1 MQARMK
7 SRGRAVRIS
16 FWGPLSLTLLWIA
29 AVSLPG
35 PAWAQQDANLPVT
48 TEMARSAPAAEGPF
62 VAEVIGNDVH
72 VRSGPGTNFYHC
84 GKLYRGDRVQV
95 LKSQQGWSC
104 IVPPPG
110 CFSWVAMQYVSI
122 NMENPTQGIV
132 TGDNVGVYAG
142 SDYVEP
148 IHSTSKQVVLNRGQ
162 SVKLLSE
169 EKDDYYKIAPPEGA
183 YLWVSTQFLQPVRS
197 PADATTPV
205 DIVTGPNAP
214 LETPPT
220 PQEMRTE
227 SDLLDTYYALSKL
240 VKEERNKP
248 MAQQNYTEIK
258 EKLKAIAENKEG
270 GRAAR
275 YADFTLKQVER
286 FELAC
291 TVAKEVEM
299 QSKELEKVNEKIG
312 EARQARLA
320 QIEDM
325 SRYAVIGKL
334 ENTSIYAPAVGQPK
348 RYRLLDESGKT
359 ICFVSPT
366 GAAAGLD
373 LDKFIGRKVGLVGVI
388 QPHEPTGRAFVEF
401 SEIVPLD

>member
-1 MQARMK
+1 MQARVK
-7 SRGRAVRIS
+7 SQRRVVRIA
-16 FWGPLSLTLLWIA
+16 FWGRFSLTLLSIA

-35 PAWAQQDANLPVT
+35 AAWAQQDANLAVT
-48 TEMARSAPAAEGPF
+48 TEVARAAALPDGPS

-122 NMENPTQGIV
+122 NMENPTEGIV

-148 IHSTSKQVVLNRGQ
+148 IHSTSKQIVLNRGQ
-162 SVKLLSE
+162 NVKLLSE

-183 YLWVSTQFLQPVRS
+183 YLWVSTQFLQPASS
-197 PADATTPV
+197 PLGATPM
-205 DIVTGPNAP
+205 DIVTGPNTP
-214 LETPPT
+214 VETPPT
-220 PQEMRTE
+220 PQEIRTE
-227 SDLLDTYYALSKL
+227 SDLLDTYYALTKL
-240 VKEERNKP
+240 VKEERDKP
-248 MAQQNYTEIK
+248 MAQQKYTEIK
-258 EKLKAIAENKEG
+258 EKLKVIAENKEG

-291 TVAKEVEM
+291 TVAREVEL
-299 QSKELEKVNEKIG
+299 QSKEREKLNEKIG
-312 EARQARLA
+312 EARQVRLA
-320 QIEDM
+320 QIEDLG
-325 SRYAVIGKL
+325 RFAVIGKL
-334 ENTSIYAPAVGQPK
+334 ESTSIYAPAAGQAR
-348 RYRLLDESGKT
+348 RYRVLDDSGKT
-359 ICFVSPT
+359 VCYVSPT

-373 LDKFIGRKVGLVGVI
+373 LENFVGHKVGLVGEI
-388 QPHEPTGRAFVEF
+388 QPHQPTGRAFVEF

>member
-1 MQARMK
+1 MQARVK
-7 SRGRAVRIS
+7 SQRRVVRIA
-16 FWGPLSLTLLWIA
+16 FWGPFSLTVLSIA
-29 AVSLPG
+29 AMSLPG
-35 PAWAQQDANLPVT
+35 AAWAQQDANLAVT
-48 TEMARSAPAAEGPF
+48 TEMARAAALPEGPS

-95 LKSQQGWSC
+95 LKSQQAWSC
-104 IVPPPG
+104 NVPPPG

-122 NMENPTQGIV
+122 NMENPTEGII

-162 SVKLLSE
+162 NVRLLSE
-169 EKDDYYKIAPPEGA
+169 EKADYYKIAPPEGA

-197 PADATTPV
+197 PLGATPM
-205 DIVTGPNAP
+205 DIVTGPNTP
-214 LETPPT
+214 VETPPT
-220 PQEMRTE
+220 PQEIRTE

-248 MAQQNYTEIK
+248 MSQQDYAEIK
-258 EKLKAIAENKEG
+258 EKLKVIAENKGG

-275 YADFTLKQVER
+275 YADCTLKQVER
-286 FELAC
+286 FELAG
-291 TVAKEVEM
+291 TVAREVEL
-299 QSKELEKVNEKIG
+299 QSKEREKLNEKIG
-312 EARQARLA
+312 EARQVRLA
-320 QIEDM
+320 QIEDLG
-325 SRYAVIGKL
+325 RFAVIGKL
-334 ENTSIYAPAVGQPK
+334 ENTSIYAPAAGQAR
-348 RYRLLDESGKT
+348 RYRLLDDSGKT
-359 ICFVSPT
+359 VSFVSPT

-373 LDKFIGRKVGLVGVI
+373 VDKFVGRKVGLVGEI
-388 QPHEPTGRAFVEF
+388 QPHQPTGRAFVEF

>member
-1 MQARMK
+1 M
-7 SRGRAVRIS
+7 
-16 FWGPLSLTLLWIA
+16 
-29 AVSLPG
+29 SLPG
-35 PAWAQQDANLPVT
+35 AAWAQQDANLAVT
-48 TEMARSAPAAEGPF
+48 TEVARAAALPDGPS

-122 NMENPTQGIV
+122 NMENPTEGIV

-148 IHSTSKQVVLNRGQ
+148 IHSTSKQIVLNRGQ
-162 SVKLLSE
+162 NVKLLSE

-183 YLWVSTQFLQPVRS
+183 YLWVSTQFLQPASS
-197 PADATTPV
+197 PLGATPM
-205 DIVTGPNAP
+205 DIVTGPNTP
-214 LETPPT
+214 VETPPT
-220 PQEMRTE
+220 PQEIRTE
-227 SDLLDTYYALSKL
+227 SDLLDTYYALTKL
-240 VKEERNKP
+240 VKEERDKP
-248 MAQQNYTEIK
+248 MAQQKYTEIK
-258 EKLKAIAENKEG
+258 EKLKVIAENKEG

-291 TVAKEVEM
+291 TVAREVEL
-299 QSKELEKVNEKIG
+299 QSKEREKLNEKIG
-312 EARQARLA
+312 EARQVRLA
-320 QIEDM
+320 QIEDLG
-325 SRYAVIGKL
+325 RFAVIGKL
-334 ENTSIYAPAVGQPK
+334 ESTSIYAPAAGQAR
-348 RYRLLDESGKT
+348 RYRVLDDSGKT
-359 ICFVSPT
+359 VCYVSPT

-373 LDKFIGRKVGLVGVI
+373 LENFVGHKVGLVGEI
-388 QPHEPTGRAFVEF
+388 QPHQPTGRAFVEF

>member
-1 MQARMK
+1 MQARVK
-7 SRGRAVRIS
+7 SRRRVVRIA
-16 FWGPLSLTLLWIA
+16 FWGPFSLILLWIA
-29 AVSLPG
+29 AMSLPG
-35 PAWAQQDANLPVT
+35 AAWAQQDANLAVT
-48 TEMARSAPAAEGPF
+48 TEVARSGSLADGPS

-122 NMENPTQGIV
+122 NMENPTEGII

-162 SVKLLSE
+162 NVKLLSE

-197 PADATTPV
+197 PLGATPM
-205 DIVTGPNAP
+205 DIVTGPNTP
-214 LETPPT
+214 VETPLT
-220 PQEMRTE
+220 PQEIRTE

-248 MAQQNYTEIK
+248 MSQQDYTEIK
-258 EKLKAIAENKEG
+258 DKLKVIAENKEG

-291 TVAKEVEM
+291 TVAREVEL
-299 QSKELEKVNEKIG
+299 QSKEREKLNEKIG
-312 EARQARLA
+312 EARQVRLA
-320 QIEDM
+320 QIEDLG
-325 SRYAVIGKL
+325 RFAVIGKL
-334 ENTSIYAPAVGQPK
+334 ESTSIYAPAAGMAR
-348 RYRLLDESGKT
+348 RYRVLDDSGKT
-359 ICFVSPT
+359 VCYVSPT

-373 LDKFIGRKVGLVGVI
+373 LEKFVGHKVGLVGEI
-388 QPHEPTGRAFVEF
+388 QPHQPTGRAFVEF
-401 SEIVPLD
+401 SEIVFLD

>member
-1 MQARMK
+1 MQARVK
-7 SRGRAVRIS
+7 SQRRVVRIA
-16 FWGPLSLTLLWIA
+16 FWGPFSLTVLSIA
-29 AVSLPG
+29 AMSLPG
-35 PAWAQQDANLPVT
+35 AAWAQQDANLAVT
-48 TEMARSAPAAEGPF
+48 TEMARAAALPEGPS

-110 CFSWVAMQYVSI
+110 CFSWVAMKNVSN
-122 NMENPTQGIV
+122 NMENPTEAII

-162 SVKLLSE
+162 NVRLLSE

-197 PADATTPV
+197 PLGATPM
-205 DIVTGPNAP
+205 DIVTGPNTP
-214 LETPPT
+214 VETPPT
-220 PQEMRTE
+220 PQEIRTE

-248 MAQQNYTEIK
+248 MSQQDYAEIK
-258 EKLKAIAENKEG
+258 EKLKVIAENKGG

-286 FELAC
+286 FELAG
-291 TVAKEVEM
+291 TVAREVEL
-299 QSKELEKVNEKIG
+299 QSKEREKLNEKIG
-312 EARQARLA
+312 EARQVRLA
-320 QIEDM
+320 QIEDLG
-325 SRYAVIGKL
+325 RFAVIGKL
-334 ENTSIYAPAVGQPK
+334 ENTSIYAPAAGQAR
-348 RYRLLDESGKT
+348 RYRLLDDSGKT
-359 ICFVSPT
+359 VCFVSPT

-373 LDKFIGRKVGLVGVI
+373 VDKFVGRKVGLVGEI
-388 QPHEPTGRAFVEF
+388 QPHQPTGRAFVEF

>member
-1 MQARMK
+1 MQARVK
-7 SRGRAVRIS
+7 SQRRVVRIA
-16 FWGPLSLTLLWIA
+16 FWGPFSLTVLSIA
-29 AVSLPG
+29 AMSLPG
-35 PAWAQQDANLPVT
+35 AAWAQQDANLAVT
-48 TEMARSAPAAEGPF
+48 TEMARAAALPEGPS
-62 VAEVIGNDVH
+62 VAEVIGKDVH

-95 LKSQQGWSC
+95 LKSQQAWSC
-104 IVPPPG
+104 NVPPPG

-122 NMENPTQGIV
+122 NMENPTEGII

-162 SVKLLSE
+162 NVRLLSE

-197 PADATTPV
+197 PLGATPM
-205 DIVTGPNAP
+205 DIVTGPNTP
-214 LETPPT
+214 VETPPT
-220 PQEMRTE
+220 PQEIRTE

-248 MAQQNYTEIK
+248 MSQQDYAEIK
-258 EKLKAIAENKEG
+258 EKLKVIAENKGG

-286 FELAC
+286 FELAG
-291 TVAKEVEM
+291 TVAREVEL
-299 QSKELEKVNEKIG
+299 QSKEREKLNEKIG
-312 EARQARLA
+312 EARQVRLA
-320 QIEDM
+320 QIEDLG
-325 SRYAVIGKL
+325 RFAVIGKL
-334 ENTSIYAPAVGQPK
+334 ENTSIYAPAAGQAR
-348 RYRLLDESGKT
+348 RYRLLDDSGKT
-359 ICFVSPT
+359 VCFVSPT

-373 LDKFIGRKVGLVGVI
+373 VDKFVGRKVGLVGEI
-388 QPHEPTGRAFVEF
+388 QPHQPTGRAFVEF

>member
-1 MQARMK
+1 MQARVK
-7 SRGRAVRIS
+7 SQRRVVRIA
-16 FWGPLSLTLLWIA
+16 FWGPFSLTVLSIA
-29 AVSLPG
+29 AMSLPG
-35 PAWAQQDANLPVT
+35 AAWAQQDANLAVT
-48 TEMARSAPAAEGPF
+48 TEMARAAALPEGPS

-122 NMENPTQGIV
+122 NMENPTEGII

-162 SVKLLSE
+162 NVRLLSE

-197 PADATTPV
+197 PLGATPM
-205 DIVTGPNAP
+205 DIVTGPNTP
-214 LETPPT
+214 VETPPT
-220 PQEMRTE
+220 PQEIRTE

-248 MAQQNYTEIK
+248 MSQQDYAEIK
-258 EKLKAIAENKEG
+258 EKLKVIAENKGG

-286 FELAC
+286 FELAG
-291 TVAKEVEM
+291 TVAREVEL
-299 QSKELEKVNEKIG
+299 QSKEREKLNEKIG
-312 EARQARLA
+312 EARQVRLA
-320 QIEDM
+320 QIEDLG
-325 SRYAVIGKL
+325 RFAVIGKL
-334 ENTSIYAPAVGQPK
+334 ENTSIYAPAAGQAR
-348 RYRLLDESGKT
+348 RYRLLDDSGKT
-359 ICFVSPT
+359 VCFVSPT

-373 LDKFIGRKVGLVGVI
+373 VDKFVGRKVGLVGEI
-388 QPHEPTGRAFVEF
+388 QPHQPTGRAFVEF

>member
-1 MQARMK
+1 M
-7 SRGRAVRIS
+7 
-16 FWGPLSLTLLWIA
+16 
-29 AVSLPG
+29 SLPG
-35 PAWAQQDANLPVT
+35 AAWAQQDANLAVT
-48 TEMARSAPAAEGPF
+48 TEMARAAALPDGPS

-122 NMENPTQGIV
+122 NMENPTEGIV

-148 IHSTSKQVVLNRGQ
+148 IHSTSKQIVLNRGQ
-162 SVKLLSE
+162 NVKLLSE

-183 YLWVSTQFLQPVRS
+183 YLWVSTQFLQPASS
-197 PADATTPV
+197 PLGATPM
-205 DIVTGPNAP
+205 DIVTGPNTP
-214 LETPPT
+214 VETPPT
-220 PQEMRTE
+220 PQEIRTE
-227 SDLLDTYYALSKL
+227 SDLLDTYYALTKL
-240 VKEERNKP
+240 VKEERDKP
-248 MAQQNYTEIK
+248 MAQQKYTEIK
-258 EKLKAIAENKEG
+258 EKLKVIAENKEG

-291 TVAKEVEM
+291 TVAREVEL
-299 QSKELEKVNEKIG
+299 QSKEREKLNEKIG
-312 EARQARLA
+312 EARQVRLA
-320 QIEDM
+320 QIEDLG
-325 SRYAVIGKL
+325 RFAVIGKL
-334 ENTSIYAPAVGQPK
+334 ESTSIYAPAAGQAR
-348 RYRLLDESGKT
+348 RYRVLDDSGKT
-359 ICFVSPT
+359 VCYVSPT

-373 LDKFIGRKVGLVGVI
+373 LENFVGHKVGLVGEI
-388 QPHEPTGRAFVEF
+388 QPHQPTGRAFVEF

>member
-1 MQARMK
+1 V
-7 SRGRAVRIS
+7 VRIA
-16 FWGPLSLTLLWIA
+16 FWGRFSLTLLSIA

-35 PAWAQQDANLPVT
+35 AAWAQQDANLAVT
-48 TEMARSAPAAEGPF
+48 TEVARAAALPDGPS

-122 NMENPTQGIV
+122 NMENPTEGIV

-148 IHSTSKQVVLNRGQ
+148 IHSTSKQIVLNRGQ
-162 SVKLLSE
+162 NVKLLSE

-183 YLWVSTQFLQPVRS
+183 YLWVSTQFLQPASS
-197 PADATTPV
+197 PLGATPM
-205 DIVTGPNAP
+205 DIVTGPNTP
-214 LETPPT
+214 VETPPT
-220 PQEMRTE
+220 PQEIRTE
-227 SDLLDTYYALSKL
+227 SDLLDTYYALTKL
-240 VKEERNKP
+240 VKEERDKP
-248 MAQQNYTEIK
+248 MAQQKYTEIK
-258 EKLKAIAENKEG
+258 EKLKVIAENKEG

-291 TVAKEVEM
+291 TVAREVEL
-299 QSKELEKVNEKIG
+299 QSKEREKLNEKIG
-312 EARQARLA
+312 EARQVRLA
-320 QIEDM
+320 QIEDLG
-325 SRYAVIGKL
+325 RFAVIGKL
-334 ENTSIYAPAVGQPK
+334 ESTSIYAPAAGQAR
-348 RYRLLDESGKT
+348 RYRVLDDSGKT
-359 ICFVSPT
+359 VCYVSPT

-373 LDKFIGRKVGLVGVI
+373 LENFVGHKVGLVGEI
-388 QPHEPTGRAFVEF
+388 QPHQPTGRAFVEF

>member
-1 MQARMK
+1 
-7 SRGRAVRIS
+7 V
-16 FWGPLSLTLLWIA
+16 LSIA
-29 AVSLPG
+29 AMSLPG
-35 PAWAQQDANLPVT
+35 AAWAQQDANLAVT
-48 TEMARSAPAAEGPF
+48 TEMARAAALPEGPS

-122 NMENPTQGIV
+122 NMENPTEGII

-162 SVKLLSE
+162 NVRLLSE

-183 YLWVSTQFLQPVRS
+183 YLWVSTQFLQPVSS
-197 PADATTPV
+197 PLGATPM
-205 DIVTGPNAP
+205 DIVTGPNTP
-214 LETPPT
+214 VETPPT
-220 PQEMRTE
+220 PQEIRTE

-248 MAQQNYTEIK
+248 MSQQDYAEIK
-258 EKLKAIAENKEG
+258 EKLKVIAENKGG

-286 FELAC
+286 FELAG
-291 TVAKEVEM
+291 TVAREVEL
-299 QSKELEKVNEKIG
+299 QSKEREKLNEKIG
-312 EARQARLA
+312 EARQVRLA
-320 QIEDM
+320 QIEDLG
-325 SRYAVIGKL
+325 RFAVIGKL
-334 ENTSIYAPAVGQPK
+334 ENTSIYAPAAGQAR
-348 RYRLLDESGKT
+348 RYRLLDDSGKT
-359 ICFVSPT
+359 VCFVSPT

-373 LDKFIGRKVGLVGVI
+373 VDKFVGRKVGLVGEI
-388 QPHEPTGRAFVEF
+388 QPHQPTGRAFVEF

>member
-1 MQARMK
+1 MQARVK
-7 SRGRAVRIS
+7 SQRRVIRIA
-16 FWGPLSLTLLWIA
+16 FWGPFSLTVLSIA
-29 AVSLPG
+29 AMSLPG
-35 PAWAQQDANLPVT
+35 AAWAQQDANLAVT
-48 TEMARSAPAAEGPF
+48 TEMARAAALPEGPS

-122 NMENPTQGIV
+122 NMENPTEGII

-162 SVKLLSE
+162 NVRLLSE

-183 YLWVSTQFLQPVRS
+183 YLWVSTQFLQPVSS
-197 PADATTPV
+197 PLGATPM
-205 DIVTGPNAP
+205 DIVTGPNTP
-214 LETPPT
+214 VETPPT
-220 PQEMRTE
+220 PQEIRTE

-248 MAQQNYTEIK
+248 MSQQDYAEIK
-258 EKLKAIAENKEG
+258 EKLKVIAENKGG

-286 FELAC
+286 FELAG
-291 TVAKEVEM
+291 TVAREVEL
-299 QSKELEKVNEKIG
+299 QSKEREKLNEKIG
-312 EARQARLA
+312 EARQVRLA
-320 QIEDM
+320 QIEDLG
-325 SRYAVIGKL
+325 RFAVIGKL
-334 ENTSIYAPAVGQPK
+334 ENTSIYAPAAGQAR
-348 RYRLLDESGKT
+348 RYRLLDDSGKT
-359 ICFVSPT
+359 VCFVSPT

-373 LDKFIGRKVGLVGVI
+373 VDKFVGRKVGLVGEI
-388 QPHEPTGRAFVEF
+388 QPHQPTGRAFVEF